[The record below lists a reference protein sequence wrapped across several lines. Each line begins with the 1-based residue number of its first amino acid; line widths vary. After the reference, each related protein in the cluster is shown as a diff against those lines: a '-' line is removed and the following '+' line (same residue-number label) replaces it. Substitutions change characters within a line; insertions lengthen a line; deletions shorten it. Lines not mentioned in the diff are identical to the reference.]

1 MKKTKLVH
9 ASSLEVANKLIEQY
23 EKDGFEV
30 VAPIQKGERFSFYI
44 TFQREEKVGQKAE
57 QYKAKK
63 MKSINY
69 YSISCGGERPPRD

>member
-9 ASSLEVANKLIEQY
+9 ASGLEESNKLIEQY

-44 TFQREEKVGQKAE
+44 TFQKEEKVN
-57 QYKAKK
+57 KAKK
-63 MKSINY
+63 MKSRIFY
-69 YSISCGGERPPRD
+69 TTRYGGISCGGERPPRD